1 EPEPEPVRAANMPE
15 IIPNEFGVPQ
25 DDDWLI
31 EDETSAPQALAETDA
46 TPEPVAP
53 VVEPKLDA
61 ESQVEATPQAEVA
74 EQESEDEFSFDD
86 FELPEF
92 GEEDALA

>member
-1 EPEPEPVRAANMPE
+1 PEPEPVRAANMPE

-31 EDETSAPQALAETDA
+31 EGETSEPEALTETDV
-46 TPEPVAP
+46 TPEPVTS
-53 VVEPKLDA
+53 VVEPQLDA
-61 ESQVEATPQAEVA
+61 EPQVEATPQAEVA

-86 FELPEF
+86 F
-92 GEEDALA
+92 